1 MGLGLRRWAR
11 DGDREEA
18 WDGETG
24 GWDGAPRLSP
34 PRAPAGGSPRRRASP
49 SNARLRTGS
58 SHPLAPSGPVP
69 LTGAVLC
76 GRVPVT
82 AARGGLRHRS
92 PGGSPSPQPGGVPV
106 TAARGVPVTAA
117 RGGPRHRS
125 PRRVP
130 VTAARG
136 GPRHRSPRGS
146 PSPQPGGVPVTAA
159 RGGPRHRS
167 PRRVPVTAARAGS
180 PSPQPAHLAAL
191 SRGSDPASRGP
202 SHCTRRAPCFSF
214 LEWTKAAGPARAPRP
229 IAAPARWLVLS
240 VPACRRRELRRP
252 GRRGVWTT
260 SRETRFSSVCVTGPA
275 FQIRTHFPF
284 GFGILPLRRAAGLY
298 FSVSAPCPPER
309 KVWVISC
316 PVPQCLLMRLHFP
329 CTQVSLPFWA
339 RPFEKRTRVCPV
351 LRFLSTTLPARAL

>member
-159 RGGPRHRS
+159 RGGSPSPQPAGVPVTAARGVPVTAARGGPRHRSPGGPRHRS
-167 PRRVPVTAARAGS
+167 PRGVPVTAARGGPRHRSPGGS
-180 PSPQPAHLAAL
+180 PSPQPAQGPRHRSPRGVPVTAAC
-191 SRGSDPASRGP
+191 SP
-202 SHCTRRAPCFSF
+202 
-214 LEWTKAAGPARAPRP
+214 
-229 IAAPARWLVLS
+229 
-240 VPACRRRELRRP
+240 RRP
-252 GRRGVWTT
+252 QPRLRPRKPGSFALHPPSTLFLLPRVDQGRGAGACPQTHRSPG
-260 SRETRFSSVCVTGPA
+260 SLAGSLGP
-275 FQIRTHFPF
+275 
-284 GFGILPLRRAAGLY
+284 
-298 FSVSAPCPPER
+298 
-309 KVWVISC
+309 
-316 PVPQCLLMRLHFP
+316 RLQ
-329 CTQVSLPFWA
+329 TA
-339 RPFEKRTRVCPV
+339 
-351 LRFLSTTLPARAL
+351 